1 VNNSLVAKKIIM
13 VDMDA
18 FYVSVEE
25 RENPELRGKPVAVGG
40 VTSRAG
46 IIAASNYEARE
57 FGVKSAMNTAYARK
71 LCPGLVVLPSNIKLY
86 EDVSR
91 QIHQI
96 FHRYSDTWEP
106 VALDEAWGDLTN
118 ATSHRGSASLIAKAI
133 RSDIYNE
140 TGLTASAGVAPNKFL
155 AKLACSENKP
165 NGFYCIRPED
175 VESYVATLELSKI
188 SGVGRNTLQVLHDHN
203 LYTTADIRATDK
215 AVLKDI
221 LGQFGEVLLQRS
233 YGIDNSP
240 IVPFREPKSVGI
252 SKTIPCDIYSPEE
265 AQVFIYQLYDEL
277 VARVLKQNAAAKVSK
292 IAVRLRFN
300 DFVSTSMETSDLVF
314 DLPSYRELFELVW
327 RRSRG
332 RGVRLVGMSVKLSD
346 GVSEAKKSQYTLPF

>member
-1 VNNSLVAKKIIM
+1 MSKSLVAKKIIM

-18 FYVSVEE
+18 FYVSIEE

-40 VTSRAG
+40 VTSRSG
-46 IIAASNYEARE
+46 IIAASNYQARK

-71 LCPGLVVLPSNIKLY
+71 LCPDLIVLPSNMRLY
-86 EDVSR
+86 EEVSR

-96 FHRYSDTWEP
+96 FHRYSNVWEP
-106 VALDEAWGDLTN
+106 VALDEAWGDLTHS
-118 ATSHRGSASLIAKAI
+118 TTHRGSASLIANAI

-155 AKLACSENKP
+155 AKLASNENKP

-175 VESYVATLELSKI
+175 VSAYIATLELSKI
-188 SGVGRNTLQVLHDHN
+188 SGVGKSTLQVLHDHN
-203 LYTTADIRATDK
+203 LYTTADVRATDK
-215 AVLKDI
+215 TVLVDI
-221 LGQFGEVLLQRS
+221 LGQFGEVLLERS
-233 YGIDNSP
+233 CGIDDSP

-252 SKTIPCDIYSPEE
+252 SKTIPHDIYSPEE
-265 AQVFIYQLYDEL
+265 AQVIIHQLYDEL
-277 VARVLKQNAAAKVSK
+277 VTRVLKTNAAAKVYK

-300 DFVSTSMETSDLVF
+300 DFVNTSMETSDLVF
-314 DLPSYRELFELVW
+314 DLPSYRELFELAW

-346 GVSEAKKSQYTLPF
+346 NVSEVKKNQYTLPF